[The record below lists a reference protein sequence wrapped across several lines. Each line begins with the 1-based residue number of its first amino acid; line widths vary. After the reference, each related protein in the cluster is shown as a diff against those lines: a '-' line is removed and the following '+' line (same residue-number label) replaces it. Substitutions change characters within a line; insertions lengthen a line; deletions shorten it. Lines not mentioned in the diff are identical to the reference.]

1 MKENSLLNLVQFL
14 SKKILAK
21 SWNQKTCDIFFLLL
35 DWKKEGAK
43 NDHTTIIKAL
53 YLNYLKENSLL
64 NLVQFLS
71 KKILAKSWNQKT
83 CDIFFLLLDW
93 KKEAAKIDNTPQELR
108 REGWT
113 ETAVILCKL
122 NKSL

>member
-1 MKENSLLNLVQFL
+1 MSTNVTVGHD
-14 SKKILAK
+14 K
-21 SWNQKTCDIFFLLL
+21 SPSN
-35 DWKKEGAK
+35 
-43 NDHTTIIKAL
+43 
-53 YLNYLKENSLL
+53 
-64 NLVQFLS
+64 
-71 KKILAKSWNQKT
+71 
-83 CDIFFLLLDW
+83 DIFFLLLDW